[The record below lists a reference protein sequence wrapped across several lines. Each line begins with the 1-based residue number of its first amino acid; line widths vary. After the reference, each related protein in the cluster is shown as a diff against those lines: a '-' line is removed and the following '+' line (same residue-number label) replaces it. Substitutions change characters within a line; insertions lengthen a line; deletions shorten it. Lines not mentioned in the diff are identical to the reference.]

1 MIWRSPLPLAGGAG
15 ATAGA
20 PATGAAATRGS
31 PPAAL
36 AADALHPASTPSP
49 SAAHAR
55 VLSAQPRAMWFT
67 ADRGAAAAAGA
78 AARAPQGAS
87 AASARGSARAPQEAS
102 VASAPGCGGRGHAP
116 PASWTPTDPAAAGYG
131 PAALAVAA
139 GSARTPSATPAGA
152 PWAAR
157 STAESP

>member
-1 MIWRSPLPLAGGAG
+1 MIWRSPLTLAGGAG

-78 AARAPQGAS
+78 
-87 AASARGSARAPQEAS
+87 SARAPQEAS
-102 VASAPGCGGRGHAP
+102 VARAPGCGGRGHAP

-157 STAESP
+157 STAESPR